1 MKEELEYIASTHGLV
16 LKDIMNPCK
25 FPNVVKARN
34 DAIFF
39 VRIQY
44 GLSLEKIGKIFNMHH
59 SSVGHAIT
67 RHLYS
72 DPA

>member
-1 MKEELEYIASTHGLV
+1 MKDELTYIASTHGLV
-16 LKDIMNPCK
+16 LKDIMTPCK
-25 FPNVVKARN
+25 FPHVVKARN

-59 SSVGHAIT
+59 SSIGYAINQ
-67 RHLYS
+67 HVHS
-72 DPA
+72 E